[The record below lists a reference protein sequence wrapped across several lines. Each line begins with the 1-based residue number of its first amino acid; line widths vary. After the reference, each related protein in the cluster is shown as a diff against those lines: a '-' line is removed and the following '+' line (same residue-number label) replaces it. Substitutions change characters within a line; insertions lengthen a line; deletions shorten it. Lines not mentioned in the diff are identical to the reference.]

1 MFRGLR
7 VGAVVAVLAV
17 LSLAGGCREP
27 VRGGDQAG
35 GGPIDPVGPIDP
47 SWVSSTLPA
56 PDGGAERLM
65 VRDVSSCADRWFVVG
80 GAVAAD
86 GTERPVAWRSAD
98 GRSWE
103 PLAVRADS
111 FYGRRAV
118 LYAAACRDGRL
129 AALGAHAGGVHGNP
143 RVTGWRQTDD
153 GSLAEVSAPFEL
165 YGGPTAASVAR
176 MAVGPSGWLIVGN
189 RISGAAV
196 WVATDPAAFEIVEGA
211 PGLAS
216 DAAGRTWAFDAA
228 AGPDGWLAVG
238 GIGRTGR
245 VERDPVAWV
254 SRDGRGW
261 QRQEVPGTPGY
272 DELQRVAVVN
282 GHRIAV
288 GPRGT
293 TFGAW
298 RDDGSGWVV
307 AGRFGSTQGSGAAT
321 VSGLVAI
328 DGQLVAAVSDG
339 TAYQLWISEDEGGS
353 WRSLRGPVPGMPA
366 GASRSVTLGVEDH
379 RLVLAL
385 DDGTGSTLWSTGT
398 PMSTR

>member
-1 MFRGLR
+1 MLRGLR
-7 VGAVVAVLAV
+7 VGASVAVLAA

-27 VRGGDQAG
+27 VRGGDQTPG
-35 GGPIDPVGPIDP
+35 VPVDRRGPIDP
-47 SWVSSTLPA
+47 SWVPLTLPA
-56 PDGGAERLM
+56 PGGGAERLM
-65 VRDVSSCADRWFVVG
+65 LRDVAGCAGRWFLVG
-80 GAVAAD
+80 GAVATD

-98 GRSWE
+98 GRSWQ
-103 PLAVRADS
+103 PLPVRADS

-129 AALGAHAGGVHGNP
+129 AALGARAGGVHGNP
-143 RVTGWRQTDD
+143 RVTGWRLTDD
-153 GSLAEVSAPFEL
+153 GSLAEVPAPFEL

-196 WVATDPAAFEIVEGA
+196 WVASDPAAFEIVEA
-211 PGLAS
+211 DPGLAS
-216 DAAGRTWAFDAA
+216 DAAGRTWAFDAT

-238 GIGRTGR
+238 GIGRIGR

-261 QRQEVPGTPGY
+261 RRQEVPGTSGY
-272 DELQRVAVVN
+272 DELQRVAVVD

-307 AGRFGSTQGSGAAT
+307 AGRFGSAEGGGTAT
-321 VSGLVAI
+321 VSALVAI

-339 TAYQLWISEDEGGS
+339 TAHQLWISEDEGGS
-353 WRSLRGPVPGMPA
+353 WRSLRGPVPDMPA
-366 GASRSVTLGVEDH
+366 GASRCVTLGVQDH

-385 DDGTGSTLWSTGT
+385 DDGTRSTLWSTGT